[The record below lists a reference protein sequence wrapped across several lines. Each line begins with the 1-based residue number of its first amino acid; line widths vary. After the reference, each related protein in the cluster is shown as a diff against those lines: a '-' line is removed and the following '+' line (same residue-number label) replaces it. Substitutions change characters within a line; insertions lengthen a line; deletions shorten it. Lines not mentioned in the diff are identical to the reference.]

1 MPARANRCW
10 PCAGWVLTSMNALS
24 ASIRGCGR
32 TPRRAGSPA
41 RRLGGVQR
49 PCRGQSGREPA
60 SLPALPQHRPALR
73 WHLGPAAA
81 EIQAATLAC
90 SHDPP
95 WTLHTGL
102 GVKTLDG
109 DANPQHCC
117 SRRPS
122 ESAGT
127 GRPVSKP
134 TQSCPSR
141 ASPDGRALTYGL
153 RIRAFALR
161 ASGTFG
167 AWREQCLCGARRT
180 SRCVD

>member
-141 ASPDGRALTYGL
+141 ASPDGRVEPTK
-153 RIRAFALR
+153 
-161 ASGTFG
+161 ASDSSPETC
-167 AWREQCLCGARRT
+167 RSKVLVNRT
-180 SRCVD
+180 